1 MIIDGLYTALRM
13 RAYPMTAAGEVS
25 VENDINAYI
34 QGNAVESIVSLFAF
48 PSDFIANNLTG
59 DTRTQTIVINRPV
72 SINGYIPKN
81 KKLLTYPYCFLSVDA
96 LNDSGNF
103 RFEWFGARTDES
115 PTTVEFELVP
125 AMSVDPTIK
134 CYPVNYNG
142 ASAQGYGTT
151 DGSPL
156 DAVMMRGF
164 PQLGY
169 IIDSFRAWLAQRAT
183 GEAIAM
189 GAGAVSAA
197 ASLMT
202 GNALGG
208 VLGLSGLALQANN
221 AIIEATKG
229 NLARGSYSGSIDVA
243 TRTKNFY
250 FRLMAVS
257 DDYAVMIDDFF
268 TRYGY
273 ALSRM
278 KVPSRKNRQY
288 YTYVKTAGVNISYAY
303 NMPGITS
310 EVAAKIKSIYDN
322 GVTWWRAQTG
332 VNIGNYTV
340 TNTPLGTREGET

>member
-1 MIIDGLYTALRM
+1 MGQIIDGLYTGLRM
-13 RAYPMTAAGEVS
+13 RAYPMNTAGAVS
-25 VENDINAYI
+25 VDNDINAYI

-48 PSDFIANNLTG
+48 PTDFIDNEDTG
-59 DTRTQTIVINRPV
+59 ETQSKTVTINRPNN
-72 SINGYIPKN
+72 INGYIPQN
-81 KKLLTYPYCFLSVDA
+81 KKLLTYPYMFLSVDA

-103 RFEWFGARTDES
+103 RFEWFGDQTDES
-115 PTTVEFELVP
+115 PDTVDFELMP

-134 CYPVNYNG
+134 AYPVHYNG
-142 ASAQGYGTT
+142 ASAQGYGAS

-189 GAGAVSAA
+189 GAGAVSAV
-197 ASLMT
+197 ASFAT

-208 VLGLSGLALQANN
+208 VLGLSGLAMQANN

-243 TRTKNFY
+243 SRTKNFY
-250 FRLMAVS
+250 FRTMAVT
-257 DDYAVMIDDFF
+257 DEYARMIDSFF

-273 ALSRM
+273 AVSVMR
-278 KVPSRKNRQY
+278 VPSRKNRRY
-288 YTYVKTAGVNISYAY
+288 YTYIKTNGLNISYAFGS
-303 NMPGITS
+303 PGITS
-310 EVAAKIKSIYDN
+310 EIAAKIKSIYDN
-322 GVTWWRAQTG
+322 GVTFWRAQTG

-340 TNTPLGTREGET
+340 TNTPLGERE

>member
-13 RAYPMTAAGEVS
+13 RTYPMTAAGEVS

-48 PSDFIANNLTG
+48 PSDFLQG
-59 DTRTQTIVINRPV
+59 SGGQTSEKTVTINRPNAIGQYV
-72 SINGYIPKN
+72 PKN
-81 KKLLTYPYCFLSVDA
+81 KKLLTYPFCFLSVDA

-103 RFEWFGARTDES
+103 RFEWFGLRTDES
-115 PTTVEFELVP
+115 PETVSFKLVP

-134 CYPVNYNG
+134 AYPVFYNG
-142 ASAQGYGTT
+142 ADAGGYG
-151 DGSPL
+151 DVGGSPL

-189 GAGAVSAA
+189 GAGAVSAV
-197 ASLMT
+197 ASFAT
-202 GNALGG
+202 GQALGG

-250 FRLMAVS
+250 FRIMAVS

-273 ALSRM
+273 AISRL
-278 KVPSRKNRQY
+278 KKPSRKNRMY
-288 YTYVKTAGVNISYAY
+288 YTYVKTAGCNISYAFGS
-303 NMPGITS
+303 PGITS
-310 EVAAKIKSIYDN
+310 EIAAKIKSIYDH
-322 GVTWWRAQTG
+322 GVTFWRAQSG

-340 TNTPLGTREGET
+340 TNTPLGERE